1 MKILQ
6 LRFKNLNSLQGEWL
20 IDFSDPEYISGG
32 IFALTGPTGAG
43 KSTILDAICLALYGA
58 TPRLGKITQS
68 NNEIMSRHTG
78 ECFAEVIFE
87 AQAGTFRCH
96 WSQHRANK
104 KATGKLADAKQEIS
118 EFLTGHVLEGKKSLV
133 SNVVEEKTGMDFE
146 RFTRSILLA
155 QGGFDTF
162 LKANA
167 EQKSK
172 ILEQI
177 TGTEIYS
184 KISSS
189 VFDRNKEENTTL
201 TTLQA
206 ETSGIRTLEPEQQQQ
221 IQLNIK
227 LQQKQESAL
236 VVEQKNNEQAVN
248 WLNGINELKVELNT
262 LTQTEKQLFI
272 EIEKFKP
279 QQQQLHLAYI
289 AAEFA
294 GDYALL
300 KNTRQQQQDDK
311 TALQNQQNFLP
322 QLEKTFSQ
330 QAENLK
336 HSEQQRIQTK
346 QKQAEASP
354 LLKQVR
360 ALDQKLEQQKQS
372 IYELKTNYQL
382 DVTRVKSNKEQQLAL
397 VKQQEENT
405 QQLNT
410 IQLYLQQNA
419 TDVYLVS
426 DFSGIEQQLNQL
438 LLKQKDISKQEQNKK
453 ESENSLQQFIEKFDK
468 ATLHVNQ
475 QQQQLEKIKLSH
487 EQANS
492 ELANILDGKLL
503 GEYQAKK
510 ESLLTE
516 KLLRA
521 TIANLEEQRNL
532 LTDGSVCPLC
542 GALEHPYA
550 KGNIPL
556 LDETEKSI
564 QAITTLINK
573 AQQQEHV
580 IQQIIEQKNQAQS
593 LLAETKNLC
602 IIAENEKQ
610 SAQQR
615 LTQLAHDLQ
624 TAQSEF
630 TTASNDL
637 SALLQPLGIEF
648 KHNEKVDVLI
658 KSLQQR
664 LQKWHQYQQQK
675 TELEKNLASFESE
688 IKHIS
693 SMIQSQEIE
702 LIEKNKNL
710 VSIKNEYQ
718 LNQKLRLQLFADKNT
733 DDEETRLNKAIS
745 DAELKEKQTRANF
758 DEAKQ
763 QLLNTQTIVSALT
776 QDVEK
781 RATELAQLEDI
792 FTQTLVSKNFIDE
805 QHLLACM
812 LSTENKQQLELKAKQ
827 LDTSQTELATKIKD
841 RQVRLDTELAK
852 KMSDKPLEQLQ
863 TRLVEGELKLK
874 QLREQISA
882 ANHQLKENLQ
892 NKEII
897 KEKQVA
903 IDAQKKECQRWGK
916 LSDLIGSADGKK
928 YRNFAQG
935 LTFELMVTHANQQL
949 AKMSDRYL
957 LIRDKKGLE
966 LNVIDNYQAGETRSC
981 KNLSGGESFIVSLTL
996 ALGLSKM
1003 ASQKVR
1009 VDSLFLD
1016 EGFGTLDED
1025 TLETALETLAGLQ
1038 QDGKLIG
1045 VISHVSA
1052 LKERIRTQ
1060 INISPISGGKSSIS
1074 GPGCSKV

>member
-1 MKILQ
+1 
-6 LRFKNLNSLQGEWL
+6 
-20 IDFSDPEYISGG
+20 
-32 IFALTGPTGAG
+32 
-43 KSTILDAICLALYGA
+43 
-58 TPRLGKITQS
+58 
-68 NNEIMSRHTG
+68 
-78 ECFAEVIFE
+78 
-87 AQAGTFRCH
+87 
-96 WSQHRANK
+96 
-104 KATGKLADAKQEIS
+104 
-118 EFLTGHVLEGKKSLV
+118 
-133 SNVVEEKTGMDFE
+133 
-146 RFTRSILLA
+146 
-155 QGGFDTF
+155 
-162 LKANA
+162 
-167 EQKSK
+167 
-172 ILEQI
+172 
-177 TGTEIYS
+177 
-184 KISSS
+184 
-189 VFDRNKEENTTL
+189 
-201 TTLQA
+201 
-206 ETSGIRTLEPEQQQQ
+206 
-221 IQLNIK
+221 
-227 LQQKQESAL
+227 
-236 VVEQKNNEQAVN
+236 
-248 WLNGINELKVELNT
+248 
-262 LTQTEKQLFI
+262 
-272 EIEKFKP
+272 
-279 QQQQLHLAYI
+279 
-289 AAEFA
+289 
-294 GDYALL
+294 
-300 KNTRQQQQDDK
+300 
-311 TALQNQQNFLP
+311 LP

-330 QAENLK
+330 QAENLE

-346 QKQAEASP
+346 QKQAEISP

-372 IYELKTNYQL
+372 IYELKTNNQL

-503 GEYQAKK
+503 REYQAKK

-615 LTQLAHDLQ
+615 LTQLTHDLQ
-624 TAQSEF
+624 SAQSEF
-630 TTASNDL
+630 TIASNDL

-648 KHNEKVDVLI
+648 EHNEKVDALI